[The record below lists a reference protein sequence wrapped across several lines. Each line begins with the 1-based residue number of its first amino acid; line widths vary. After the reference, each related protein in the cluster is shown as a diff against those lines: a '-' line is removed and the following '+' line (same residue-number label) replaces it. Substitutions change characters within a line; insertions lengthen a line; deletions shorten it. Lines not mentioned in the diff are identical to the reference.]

1 MKVSA
6 PALSESLSEDDAEEE
21 TASIG
26 QRSSTLTS
34 PASSSLLCLRC
45 NKCSFVT
52 DSEMSL
58 SAHKRSHRM
67 FQCFHCDFQH
77 MLAAKVQIHCLTKHP
92 NKLVKYRQCDT
103 STQSV
108 TPPAAPTTKAVRS
121 AASSARSDRFSENSS
136 GEQSNSKV
144 FHPCDV
150 CPAHF
155 NTATELERHLS
166 QEHHGMYICN
176 YCHIVMWNSMSMREH
191 LGKSHPNRPP
201 EFRVIKKEP
210 TETGSSTRKRSRA
223 TDASD
228 VDSEDSP
235 RKMPKLEPSDP
246 SDFQVSETLAPAS
259 VSTASHDY
267 VSAIYKC
274 RLCNYKSGKVTVMRH
289 HAMSHLRYHPYLCP
303 YCDLVRSVKSFPIT
317 KHVRSK
323 HPDREQRFI
332 YARNEDL
339 EKQVK
344 DSYYR
349 SKPSDPVEPRETVA
363 VEEPDEKEVVDE
375 EPMPVE
381 SISALPSTLPR
392 KVLYKCTFCSLKTH
406 IRTDMKHH
414 LMREIQYKPYRCMY
428 CTYTEPCK
436 WSMRKHFR
444 TKHGGIEVEVE
455 DMRDSENDARVEK
468 LLEKC
473 TVLLKHTVD
482 PELLS
487 WKPSP
492 TPQRRVHQPQAVPTG
507 SKAVSNSVSKP
518 SFGVSL
524 LRRSFKGSKSMAMK
538 FHRCPHCPYTNT
550 SVKLVR
556 GHMVKHGPFRLQCGY
571 CDYRGHYPS
580 RIRKHM
586 RRHHP
591 SMPFKYSKVA
601 LPPKDQKAEEIPVIH
616 VPRSQ
621 VKTQN
626 KPAPGQ
632 SH

>member
-1 MKVSA
+1 M
-6 PALSESLSEDDAEEE
+6 
-21 TASIG
+21 
-26 QRSSTLTS
+26 
-34 PASSSLLCLRC
+34 
-45 NKCSFVT
+45 
-52 DSEMSL
+52 
-58 SAHKRSHRM
+58 
-67 FQCFHCDFQH
+67 
-77 MLAAKVQIHCLTKHP
+77 
-92 NKLVKYRQCDT
+92 
-103 STQSV
+103 
-108 TPPAAPTTKAVRS
+108 
-121 AASSARSDRFSENSS
+121 
-136 GEQSNSKV
+136 

-155 NTATELERHLS
+155 NTASELERHLS
-166 QEHHGMYICN
+166 HEHHGMYICN
-176 YCHIVMWNSMSMREH
+176 YCHIVMWNRPSMRDH
-191 LGKSHPNRPP
+191 LAQSHPNKPP
-201 EFRVIKKEP
+201 EFRLIKKEQ
-210 TETGSSTRKRSRA
+210 TAEAGSTRKRSRGS
-223 TDASD
+223 DADSD
-228 VDSEDSP
+228 DGGSP
-235 RKMPKLEPSDP
+235 SKMPKLEPSDP
-246 SDFQVSETLAPAS
+246 GETPTPVSS
-259 VSTASHDY
+259 DY
-267 VSAIYKC
+267 VAAIYRC

-303 YCDLVRSVKSFPIT
+303 YCDVVRSVKSFPIT

-349 SKPSDPVEPRETVA
+349 AKASEVVELHVPA
-363 VEEPDEKEVVDE
+363 PPAEEPDEKEPVDE
-375 EPMPVE
+375 EDPAPMVE
-381 SISALPSTLPR
+381 TMSTVPSTLPR

-455 DMRDSENDARVEK
+455 DMRDAENDARVEK

-492 TPQRRVHQPQAVPTG
+492 TAPQRRVQRPQAVT
-507 SKAVSNSVSKP
+507 AATAAKP
-518 SFGVSL
+518 AANGVPKPAFGVSL
-524 LRRSFKGSKSMAMK
+524 LRRAFKGSKSMAMK

-586 RRHHP
+586 RRHHQA
-591 SMPFKYSKVA
+591 MPFKYSKVA
-601 LPPKDQKAEEIPVIH
+601 LPPKDGKAEQIPVIH

-621 VKTQN
+621 VRTQN

-632 SH
+632 SN